1 MQLTTCK
8 RVAVHLSTMPQLE
21 ARLHRLRSVDEQH
34 QGRRSRVDGQKARLR
49 VRPTISACAANS
61 CSELCSRRK
70 RKCSKKQ
77 RAHRD
82 LEGAEPLAKHEQ
94 RIVLDEFT
102 NDAAPDVEHCA
113 GRASPP
119 SQVPRRL
126 SLLKKMIARLQMLH
140 G

>member
-1 MQLTTCK
+1 MSSTKEDGAAWMARK
-8 RVAVHLSTMPQLE
+8 RAW
-21 ARLHRLRSVDEQH
+21 AFD
-34 QGRRSRVDGQKARLR
+34 
-49 VRPTISACAANS
+49 RPSAPAAANS
-61 CSELCSRRK
+61 CSERCSRRK

-77 RAHRD
+77 WAHRD